1 MIYYKVLHGL
11 HRRASKMQ
19 RPIIHKVAGEGG
31 HARQLYIMDMQDIE
45 LNIEYTPVHLE
56 SMC

>member
-56 SMC
+56 